1 MSKQHEPMEVIDRR
15 TKLDTEPAS
24 EEAQTLVLE
33 PELSLVDID
42 RVYDDP
48 LPIFDRVLIRRNA
61 EATTFAGTSFFI
73 PESARKSANRGVV
86 VTTAKF
92 YIVEGK
98 SFPMKELVVPGDI
111 VTFSGFNTEDIELDE
126 GTFTLCSV
134 FDLKLIEKC
143 HFKLGVS

>member
-1 MSKQHEPMEVIDRR
+1 
-15 TKLDTEPAS
+15 
-24 EEAQTLVLE
+24 
-33 PELSLVDID
+33 
-42 RVYDDP
+42 
-48 LPIFDRVLIRRNA
+48 
-61 EATTFAGTSFFI
+61 
-73 PESARKSANRGVV
+73 

-98 SFPMKELVVPGDI
+98 SFPMDELVVPGDI